1 MFTKNLFQK
10 NKTTNI
16 IMTVMVMIVVGMM
29 PVQLFAAGFTV
40 APSTV
45 TNQVGKTF
53 TVNVN
58 ISTTGQVMNAASG
71 SLSFSKDVIEVVSVS
86 KSGSIFNLWVQ
97 EPQYS
102 NAMGVVS
109 FEGIVLNPGFS
120 GTGKILSITFRAKNA
135 GTGKFSFSNGSILA
149 NDGNGTNILKELGTG
164 SVTITP
170 VITPPEPVK
179 AVPVSSTASNII
191 TSASTDGMITEE
203 IPLIPVSS
211 TPIVT
216 LQQPMV
222 TSYPSLIKKGEPVV
236 FSGTSLY
243 PDATI
248 LIRITQGE
256 TILREFPTQ
265 TDSNGTFIY
274 ALEKPLSKGVYQFSV
289 QITDTQGMSSIP
301 TQKNTFVIQSAQLI
315 TVGEH
320 VLSMITI
327 VLGIGALLFLIA
339 ALTVQAWFALGR
351 MRRKISRHV
360 IEAESEVHEAFS
372 VLQDT
377 MKEQIMLLEIT
388 RKHRTLTEEEKV
400 VLKSIQ
406 KNIKKMEEFVLE
418 DLEKIKR
425 DV

>member
-1 MFTKNLFQK
+1 
-10 NKTTNI
+10 
-16 IMTVMVMIVVGMM
+16 
-29 PVQLFAAGFTV
+29 
-40 APSTV
+40 
-45 TNQVGKTF
+45 
-53 TVNVN
+53 
-58 ISTTGQVMNAASG
+58 MNAASG
-71 SLSFSKDVIEVVSVS
+71 SLSFSKDVIEVVSIS

-109 FEGIVLNPGFS
+109 FEGIVLNPGFN

-164 SVTITP
+164 SITITP
-170 VITPPEPVK
+170 VVTLPEPVK
-179 AVPVSSTASNII
+179 VVPVSSTTSNII

-203 IPLIPVSS
+203 IPLVPVSS

-236 FSGTSLY
+236 FSGTSIY

-256 TILREFPTQ
+256 TILGEFSTQ

-274 ALEKPLSKGVYQFSV
+274 ALEKPLPKGVYQFSV
-289 QITDTQGMSSIP
+289 QITDTQGMSSVP

-320 VLSMITI
+320 VLSMVTI

-339 ALTVQAWFALGR
+339 ALTVQAWFALIK
-351 MRRKISRHV
+351 MRKRVSKDV
-360 IEAESEVHEAFS
+360 IKAEKDVHDAFS
-372 VLQDT
+372 LLQDD
-377 MKEQIMLLEIT
+377 MKQQIMLLEIT
-388 RKHRTLTEEEKV
+388 KKHRTLTDEEEAI
-400 VLKSIQ
+400 LRSLS
-406 KNIKKMEEFVLE
+406 KNIKSVEKFIIEHLEEIR
-418 DLEKIKR
+418 K